1 MKGYWKQFGWHW
13 VVIGLGLVFFM
24 TGLIGLFYEPF
35 QFVFKKVFLLSL
47 WYVFAY
53 LTRLTRIGHI
63 DWDDEWAKKLYYLV
77 ILIGS
82 SLIVALA

>member
-82 SLIVALA
+82 SLIVSLA

>member
-1 MKGYWKQFGWHW
+1 LKQFGWHW
-13 VVIGLGLVFFM
+13 VIIALGLVFFI
-24 TGLIGLFYEPF
+24 TGIIGLFYEPF

-63 DWDDEWAKKLYYLV
+63 DWESDEWAKRIYYYVL
-77 ILIGS
+77 LLGT
-82 SLIVALA
+82 SLIISFA

>member
-53 LTRLTRIGHI
+53 FTRLTRIGHI
-63 DWDDEWAKKLYYLV
+63 DWDNEWAKRLYYLV
-77 ILIGS
+77 IFIGS